1 VNWLDLSSSTQQ
13 LLNPSTHQPIN
24 SLDHFL
30 QRALNRGL
38 ISAEQLAS
46 LSALA
51 AEEPA
56 PSREMARGFNW
67 VTVAYALGALLVV
80 FAGGWFLAQRWL
92 TLGPAGVLAIVL
104 AYAGAAALA
113 SVWLERREF
122 KEAAGVAA
130 LVAVSL
136 TPVAV
141 WALESLSGIWPEETW
156 GQPYY
161 TYYPAAE
168 ASRWVVAE
176 LATILAALCVLRV
189 RPWTAVVIPLAVA
202 LFGFVMHLPRA
213 IGIDMTPI
221 LERWIQL
228 TGALVVC
235 SIADATDRRVPR
247 GSAPGRG
254 DVAFPL
260 WSVGL
265 ATLGFAM
272 LSFWPTAGALRHA
285 VPVVGVAAIVVSLMI
300 GRKTHLVF
308 GVIVIFMYL
317 MYLAGEVFRSTAYF
331 PIVLASLGIALLFAT
346 VWLQRRFPELATR
359 LGGSRNARGG
369 LPGAAWLPWSVAAL
383 ALGITLLKLP
393 EAAEE
398 RINREFTQR
407 LHILR
412 MHSGSLRLAPHRPAT
427 MQVPAR

>member
-1 VNWLDLSSSTQQ
+1 MVALDQ
-13 LLNPSTHQPIN
+13 
-24 SLDHFL
+24 FL
-30 QRALNRGL
+30 AQARSRGL
-38 ISAEQLAS
+38 ISADQHAS
-46 LSALA
+46 LTALA
-51 AEEPA
+51 AEGSP
-56 PSREMARGFNW
+56 PSREVPRGFNW
-67 VTVAYALGALLVV
+67 VTVAYALAALLVV

-92 TLGPAGVLAIVL
+92 TLGPAGVFGIVVL
-104 AYAGAAALA
+104 YAAVSAAA

-122 KEAAGVAA
+122 NEAAGVAA

-141 WALESLSGIWPEETW
+141 WALESLTGIWPADAW

-168 ASRWVVAE
+168 ASRWLVAE

-202 LFGFVMHLPRA
+202 LFGLVMHLPRA
-213 IGIDMTPI
+213 IGIDMTPV
-221 LERWIQL
+221 LERWIQI

-235 SIADATDRRVPR
+235 AIADATDRRAPR

-265 ATLGFAM
+265 ATLGFSM
-272 LSFWPTAGALRHA
+272 ISFWPTAGALRHA
-285 VPVVGVAAIVVSLMI
+285 VPLVGLGAIVVSLMI
-300 GRKTHLVF
+300 GRKTHLLF
-308 GVIVIFMYL
+308 GVVVIFMYL

-346 VWLQRRFPELATR
+346 VWLQRRFPALATR
-359 LGGSRNARGG
+359 LGGNRNARGG
-369 LPGAAWLPWSVAAL
+369 LPGSALLPWLVAGL
-383 ALGITLLKLP
+383 ALGITLLKIP

-398 RINREFTQR
+398 RLDREFTQR

-412 MHSGSLRLAPHRPAT
+412 MHSGSLKVAPNRPAMIHT
-427 MQVPAR
+427 APR